1 MRFSSQSISCELIP
15 SRALV
20 SRIECR
26 QCEPVALEQLFN
38 NLLLQI
44 LCVILCHF
52 VFLPIVEVE
61 SERVLMREGTADE
74 EDTALHKQ
82 VIGRLINRTIER
94 KVDQLVETMR
104 GGEA

>member
-1 MRFSSQSISCELIP
+1 M
-15 SRALV
+15 
-20 SRIECR
+20 
-26 QCEPVALEQLFN
+26 ALEQLFN

-44 LCVILCHF
+44 LCVILCRI

-74 EDTALHKQ
+74 EDTVLHKQ
-82 VIGRLINRTIER
+82 VIGRLINGTIER
-94 KVDQLVETMR
+94 KMDQLVETVR

>member
-1 MRFSSQSISCELIP
+1 MRFSRQSISCELIP

-20 SRIECR
+20 SRIESR
-26 QCEPVALEQLFN
+26 QCKPVALKQLFN

-44 LCVILCHF
+44 LGVILCRF

-61 SERVLMREGTADE
+61 SERVLMREGTADQ

-82 VIGRLINRTIER
+82 VVGRLINWTIKRE
-94 KVDQLVETMR
+94 VDQLVETVRR
-104 GGEA
+104 GES

>member
-1 MRFSSQSISCELIP
+1 M
-15 SRALV
+15 ALD
-20 SRIECR
+20 
-26 QCEPVALEQLFN
+26 QLFN

-44 LCVILCHF
+44 LCVILCRF

-82 VIGRLINRTIER
+82 VIGRLINGTIEH